1 MERRGEAG
9 VEEGGRGD
17 RSGDWNSSTTTRGGP
32 RRVAS
37 FLDTATPIDPD
48 PNSAPPTPTLPPLA
62 RSPST
67 QLIAASPWKRN
78 KVSRSGR

>member
-9 VEEGGRGD
+9 VEEGSRGD

-37 FLDTATPIDPD
+37 SLDTATPIDPD
-48 PNSAPPTPTLPPLA
+48 PNSAPPSPHPHSSAPRSLTLHPA
-62 RSPST
+62 DCRVAMET
-67 QLIAASPWKRN
+67 EQ
-78 KVSRSGR
+78 GF